1 MPPPSLP
8 TNAVIVA
15 SDDVIKFYSRVLVSE
30 VPSPVGVLWRF
41 KKVYATAFAS
51 FPRLPPCPS
60 KPPSSAPFP
69 VVRQT
74 FFLGSAFRQ
83 GIARSPNF
91 RIQYTTLR
99 PFLNHDS

>member
-1 MPPPSLP
+1 MPSPSLP

-41 KKVYATAFAS
+41 KKVYATAFLRFLS
-51 FPRLPPCPS
+51 SPQSLSLSLPRS
-60 KPPSSAPFP
+60 FP

-83 GIARSPNF
+83 GITRSPNLHSKK
-91 RIQYTTLR
+91 TLQ
-99 PFLNHDS
+99 S